1 MAQTIRSGN
10 GSELTN
16 FALVNE
22 GNEGEITVLEVD
34 GIVVAFAQHT
44 GTTIFMLESAQAG
57 KGYAK
62 ALVEAIL
69 DGADYAAADNVSAGC
84 AGFWAKMG
92 FEPEGKNAFGQPVWT
107 WYPEV

>member
-1 MAQTIRSGN
+1 MTQTIRSGN
-10 GSELTN
+10 SDDIAG

-22 GNEGEITVLEVD
+22 ENEGAITVLEVD
-34 GIVVAFAQHT
+34 GVVVAFAQHT

-62 ALVEAIL
+62 TLVEAIL

-92 FEPEGKNAFGQPVWT
+92 FEPEGKNAFGQSVWT
-107 WYPEV
+107 WYPEA